1 MSLSL
6 SEFIMKYNGKK
17 VDYDKVFGPQCVDL
31 FRQYSDEGLGIPE
44 HTGSCSSSGG
54 AKDLFLDYDRMP
66 LEQKYFKRIKT
77 KKFKQSDFIIWNST
91 PTNEFGHVAIFIA
104 DVDDKVM
111 VFEQNG
117 FEQSGAKIA
126 IKSKENILGVLR
138 KYDSKK

>member
-1 MSLSL
+1 MNL

-54 AKDLFLDYDRMP
+54 AKDLFLDYEKMP
-66 LEQKYFKRIKT
+66 LEKKYFKRIKT
-77 KKFKQSDFIIWNST
+77 NKRFKQGDFVIWNSN
-91 PTNEFGHVAIFIA
+91 PNNEFGHVAIFIA
-104 DVDDKVM
+104 DVDDKIM

-117 FEQSGAKIA
+117 FEQSGAKIT
-126 IKSKENILGVLR
+126 IRSKDNILGVLR
-138 KYDSKK
+138 KYDDKK